1 MQHCQRME
9 DSLGIPPNSEIK
21 KFLISSTPVLKTAG
35 TAKTYLN
42 SAETQNF

>member
-9 DSLGIPPNSEIK
+9 DSLGIAPNSGMK
-21 KFLISSTPVLKTAG
+21 KVLISSTPILKTAG
-35 TAKTYLN
+35 TAETCLN